1 MASIGKEMAT
11 SAHGGNMKLNNNPD
25 FRSITPN
32 EFIEE
37 GTLVWIERNSHTGDV
52 VEEGPHIIEGGWG
65 PIWFGSPNGNKMRTN
80 SKVKLISTVNGHLE
94 EVTWGSF
101 LFTTYYVMNE
111 EKLCI
116 DVETK

>member
-1 MASIGKEMAT
+1 
-11 SAHGGNMKLNNNPD
+11 MKLNNNTD

-37 GTLVWIERNSHTGDV
+37 GTLVWIERNTHTGDV
-52 VEEGPHIIEGGWG
+52 IEDGPHVIEEGWG
-65 PIWFGSPNGNKMRTN
+65 PIWFGSPNGNKRHSN
-80 SKVKLISTVNGHLE
+80 NKVKLVSTITGLVE
-94 EVTWGSF
+94 DVTWASF

-111 EKLCI
+111 EKLCT